1 MMMTRMMMMIMTMM
15 ILQTCSRQDFQ
26 EGGQVLL
33 QVPAAEQVSAQEPA
47 EGRRQGGHR
56 EGDQRPDHLL
66 RQRGDQAQEPRQPLQ
81 GGHRRAAGGF
91 HVLSI

>member
-1 MMMTRMMMMIMTMM
+1 MMMMM

-56 EGDQRPDHLL
+56 EGDQRPVTRINLGNFHPP
-66 RQRGDQAQEPRQPLQ
+66 DQ
-81 GGHRRAAGGF
+81 
-91 HVLSI
+91 